1 MAEMSDILREI
12 REIKSTVDKVENIVE
27 KRLIGVVEPL
37 ADEQEGIE
45 SFKKLKRNR
54 ETEYVPLREAL
65 RSIRRVQR
73 SSRKTR
79 AKTA

>member
-37 ADEQEGIE
+37 ADEQEAIE

-54 ETEYVPLREAL
+54 ETDYVPLREAL
-65 RSIRRVQR
+65 RSIGRVQR
-73 SSRKTR
+73 PSRKTR

>member
-37 ADEQEGIE
+37 ADEQEAIE

-54 ETEYVPLREAL
+54 ETDYVPLREIFEINWESST
-65 RSIRRVQR
+65 SISKDAR
-73 SSRKTR
+73 
-79 AKTA
+79 